1 MNGNTQIGSS
11 SSSRRPPRASFPRKK
26 ACQQCSAGKVR
37 CDLNKP
43 RCSRC
48 EVRRTV
54 CEYTLAE
61 PVVHST
67 PLTVR
72 DTSIVDLSNDSSH
85 VVSPQQ
91 HSPISKGVGFR
102 EPANPAI
109 PAEKFG
115 ISAAT
120 CAQDRFPSLGT
131 TFAAQDD
138 DNEYWTSSPLSFV
151 AINLICTV
159 DPTRIR
165 NRWLSDFIPS
175 LTDRVKMY
183 APGVSSFVFRVLKTY
198 PSILLNRGQ
207 LPPFIHPSQLAGPDI
222 PTPLANCL
230 SLVRLWDG
238 QVRGSEAIVCETI
251 KKEMDRLYA
260 EVGRSLYSYH
270 YIKLIFVLKRASYN
284 QMDKLSACQA
294 YLIYSMMLFFSR
306 QHGQSLVDRQIMI
319 NLLDF
324 ACDIA
329 QDGLVCPGEIAKIRP
344 DWESWIVA
352 CAKRRTLYTLY
363 FFDNIFCAAHDL
375 PTFLGEELE
384 SLPAPARKSLWDARD
399 RNTWEKA
406 YALHLTEWPEGAFR
420 IDELW
425 PDMSP
430 DNGEKKRRRVDKWL
444 QSVDEYGMMLFAVT
458 HITHDI

>member
-1 MNGNTQIGSS
+1 MNGNTQRGSS
-11 SSSRRPPRASFPRKK
+11 LSSRRPPRASFPRKK
-26 ACQQCSAGKVR
+26 ACQQCSAGKMR
-37 CDLNKP
+37 CDLNRP

-54 CEYTLAE
+54 CEYTLAK

-72 DTSIVDLSNDSSH
+72 DTSTVDLSNDSSH

-91 HSPISKGVGFR
+91 HSLISKGVGFR
-102 EPANPAI
+102 EPANPGI
-109 PAEKFG
+109 PAEKSG
-115 ISAAT
+115 I
-120 CAQDRFPSLGT
+120 F
-131 TFAAQDD
+131 
-138 DNEYWTSSPLSFV
+138 YWTSSPLNFV
-151 AINLICTV
+151 AINLICTI

-183 APGVSSFVFRVLKTY
+183 APEVSSFVFRVLKTY
-198 PSILLNRGQ
+198 PSILLSRGQ

-260 EVGRSLYSYH
+260 E
-270 YIKLIFVLKRASYN
+270 RASYN

-306 QHGQSLVDRQIMI
+306 QQGQSLVDRQIMI

-329 QDGLVCPGEIAKIRP
+329 QDGLVCPGEISKIRP

-363 FFDNIFCAAHDL
+363 FFDNIFCAAHNL

-399 RNTWEKA
+399 RNTWEKT

-420 IDELW
+420 INELW

-430 DNGEKKRRRVDKWL
+430 DNGEKKKRRVDKWL

-458 HITHDI
+458 HITHGI